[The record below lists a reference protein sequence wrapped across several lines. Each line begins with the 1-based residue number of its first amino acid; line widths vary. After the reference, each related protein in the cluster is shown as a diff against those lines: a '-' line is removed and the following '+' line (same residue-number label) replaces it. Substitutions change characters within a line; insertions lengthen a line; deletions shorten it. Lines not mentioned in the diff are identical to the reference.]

1 MPTNNISGLCEL
13 SVAVKVIIVHA
24 CECAVNTVRCYEL
37 KNAQNLSANCWWFT
51 CFTVTIKSLFIF
63 SWRNASAI
71 PSTTYF
77 IYTRV
82 THSLSLCVTKF
93 LLLMIYLT
101 RVLAHS
107 LTNSQINLW
116 FICNYSRA
124 SFSIITKILISINFI
139 HHEKRDDKHTKVVA
153 NNNFCAQHDRKI
165 NELYSNEYRSR
176 LLC

>member
-1 MPTNNISGLCEL
+1 M
-13 SVAVKVIIVHA
+13 HA

-82 THSLSLCVTKF
+82 THSLVERSKISFVDDISHSC
-93 LLLMIYLT
+93 
-101 RVLAHS
+101 AHS
-107 LTNSQINLW
+107 SFHKLTCDLFAITHELHLAIKLIAKINLSK
-116 FICNYSRA
+116 SR
-124 SFSIITKILISINFI
+124 SIIAS
-139 HHEKRDDKHTKVVA
+139 HEKRDKHTKVA
-153 NNNFCAQHDRKI
+153 NNNFCAQHDREI

-176 LLC
+176 LC